1 VGGVIVVLVVFVVII
16 LVVAAIVVNYFV
28 QEGKQRQFSA
38 AGVAAQAVILAIAP
52 TGGGNRSYSRGLTFT
67 LEVRPA
73 NQPPYQAKTDAVVAI
88 EDLPQ
93 FQVGALVP
101 ILYNPGNPAQVKLN

>member
-1 VGGVIVVLVVFVVII
+1 MAGVIVVIVVFVVIV
-16 LVVAAIVVNYFV
+16 LVVGAIAVNYFV

-38 AGVAAQAVILAIAP
+38 ASVPAQAMILAIAP
-52 TGGGNRSYSRGLTFT
+52 TGGGNRNYSRGLTFT

-73 NQPPYQAKTDAVVAI
+73 NRPPCQAKTDAVVAI
-88 EDLPQ
+88 ENLPQ

-101 ILYNPGNPAQVKLN
+101 IQYNPANPAEVKLM